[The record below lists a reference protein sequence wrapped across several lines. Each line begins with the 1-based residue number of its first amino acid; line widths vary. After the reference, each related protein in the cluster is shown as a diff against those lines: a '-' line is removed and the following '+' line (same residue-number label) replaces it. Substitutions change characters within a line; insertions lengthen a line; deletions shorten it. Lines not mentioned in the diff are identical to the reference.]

1 MPCWSL
7 TPGVQLPFSSSLC
20 PLAQARA
27 LLGSPIIDHH
37 VHNHVHGYYLRWRS
51 LSSSWLRR
59 EEIACRFCSSVLPDW
74 KPVLTPPL
82 DDAAAACPTMSVTFN
97 GQVNIVIHAHAYA
110 LAPDRPA
117 E

>member
-1 MPCWSL
+1 MCE
-7 TPGVQLPFSSSLC
+7 TMYIIIIY
-20 PLAQARA
+20 AR
-27 LLGSPIIDHH
+27 L
-37 VHNHVHGYYLRWRS
+37 
-51 LSSSWLRR
+51 LSSSWLHR

-97 GQVNIVIHAHAYA
+97 GQVNIGIHA

-117 E
+117 TKTSSL